1 MFCFPSLTLGKVQRL
16 THRAA
21 FQFFHFVSDVVMV
34 TVVCSHFK
42 TSDPF
47 CVAASE
53 GTFVSSL
60 RHVIVTI
67 SSAH

>member
-42 TSDPF
+42 T
-47 CVAASE
+47 
-53 GTFVSSL
+53 TRFVSLHL
-60 RHVIVTI
+60 RERLSHHYVTLSYTI